1 MTSFYVIIM
10 IVMNQI
16 GEILMS
22 IRDNV
27 IKLSEIFKN
36 EFTSRL
42 KVVEDLRQTRRA
54 SYADFQKYY
63 DSWYCD
69 DLSDLYD
76 AWRERQDKAIA
87 KKVSETGNEY
97 TIEGFVWKVS
107 FPGDNGMDTYGD
119 LIDGLGHEYFPG
131 FGDDFKLSDIVFS
144 HQWSNLVKI
153 YVTKT
158 GDVEFDGF
166 EKVLQFAID
175 KMTSDL
181 DDCIFK
187 LRSAVAIV
195 TTEQLGLEEKCK
207 KAMRPHYKK
216 YHDELRRVVQ
226 GLYDGGKEDFAIT
239 LSDQIIWEDF
249 KIWYNDA
256 TNHKR
261 ELDEVVKY
269 LDLAKKVL

>member
-1 MTSFYVIIM
+1 
-10 IVMNQI
+10 
-16 GEILMS
+16 MS
-22 IRDNV
+22 TRDSV

-42 KVVEDLRQTRRA
+42 KVIEELRQTRRA

-63 DSWYCD
+63 DSWYCG
-69 DLSDLYD
+69 DLSDLYGS
-76 AWRERQDKAIA
+76 WRERQDKAIA

-107 FPGDNGMDTYGD
+107 FPGDNGMDTYDD
-119 LIDGLGHEYFPG
+119 LIDGLGHEYFPT
-131 FGDDFKLSDIVFS
+131 FGEDFKLNEIVFS

-166 EKVLQFAID
+166 EEVLQFAID

-181 DDCIFK
+181 DDRIFK
-187 LRSAVAIV
+187 LRSAVAIAI
-195 TTEQLGLEEKCK
+195 TEQSKLEEKCK

-216 YHDELRRVVQ
+216 YHDELRRVV
-226 GLYDGGKEDFAIT
+226 GELCDNGKEDFAFT
-239 LSDQIIWEDF
+239 LSSQMIWEDF
-249 KIWYNDA
+249 NIWYNDA
-256 TNHKR
+256 TEHKR

>member
-1 MTSFYVIIM
+1 
-10 IVMNQI
+10 MNQI

-22 IRDNV
+22 TRDSV

-42 KVVEDLRQTRRA
+42 KVIEELRQTRRA

-69 DLSDLYD
+69 DLSDLYGS
-76 AWRERQDKAIA
+76 WRERQDKAIA

-107 FPGDNGMDTYGD
+107 FPGDKVMESYGD
-119 LIDGLGHEYFPG
+119 LIDELGHEYFPT
-131 FGDDFKLSDIVFS
+131 FGDDFRLSEIVFS

-166 EKVLQFAID
+166 AKVLQFAID
-175 KMTSDL
+175 KLQSDL
-181 DDCIFK
+181 DNRIFR
-187 LRSAVAIV
+187 LRSAVAIA
-195 TTEQLGLEEKCK
+195 TTEQSKLEEKCK

-216 YHDELRRVVQ
+216 YHDELRRVV
-226 GLYDGGKEDFAIT
+226 GELCDNGKEDFAFT
-239 LSDQIIWEDF
+239 LSSQMIWEDF
-249 KIWYNDA
+249 NIWYNDA
-256 TNHKR
+256 TEHKR

>member
-1 MTSFYVIIM
+1 
-10 IVMNQI
+10 
-16 GEILMS
+16 MS
-22 IRDNV
+22 IKDNV

-42 KVVEDLRQTRRA
+42 KVVEELRQTRRA

-69 DLSDLYD
+69 DLSDSYG

-97 TIEGFVWKVS
+97 TIEEFVWKVS

-131 FGDDFKLSDIVFS
+131 FGDDFKLSEIVFS
-144 HQWSNLVKI
+144 HQWSNLMKT

-158 GDVEFDGF
+158 GDTEFSGL

-181 DDCIFK
+181 DDRIFR
-187 LRSAVAIV
+187 LRSAVAIA

-216 YHDELRRVVQ
+216 YHDELKRVVQ

-249 KIWYNDA
+249 EIWYKDA

>member
-22 IRDNV
+22 TIDSV

-42 KVVEDLRQTRRA
+42 KVIEELRQTRRA

-69 DLSDLYD
+69 DLSDLYGS
-76 AWRERQDKAIA
+76 WRERQDKAIA

-107 FPGDNGMDTYGD
+107 FPGDNGMDTYDD
-119 LIDGLGHEYFPG
+119 LIDRLGHECFPT
-131 FGDDFKLSDIVFS
+131 FGEDFKLSEIVFS

-181 DDCIFK
+181 DDRISK
-187 LRSAVAIV
+187 LRSAVAIA

-216 YHDELRRVVQ
+216 YHDELKRVVQ
-226 GLYDGGKEDFAIT
+226 WLYDGGKEDFAIT

>member
-1 MTSFYVIIM
+1 
-10 IVMNQI
+10 MNQI
-16 GEILMS
+16 GGILMS
-22 IRDNV
+22 TRDSV

-42 KVVEDLRQTRRA
+42 KVIEELRQTRRA

-69 DLSDLYD
+69 DLSDLYGS
-76 AWRERQDKAIA
+76 WSERQDKAIA

-131 FGDDFKLSDIVFS
+131 FGDDFKLSEIVFS
-144 HQWSNLVKI
+144 HRWSNLVKI

-181 DDCIFK
+181 DNRIFK
-187 LRSAVAIV
+187 LRSAVAIA
-195 TTEQLGLEEKCK
+195 TTEQSKLEEKCK

>member
-1 MTSFYVIIM
+1 MASFYVIIM
-10 IVMNQI
+10 IVMNRI

-22 IRDNV
+22 TKDDV

-36 EFTSRL
+36 EFTCRL
-42 KVVEDLRQTRRA
+42 KVVEELRQTRRA

-69 DLSDLYD
+69 DLSELYG

-97 TIEGFVWKVS
+97 TIAGFVWKVS
-107 FPGDNGMDTYGD
+107 FSGDNGMDTYGD
-119 LIDGLGHEYFPG
+119 LIDGLGHEYFPT
-131 FGDDFKLSDIVFS
+131 FGDDFKLSEIVFS

-158 GDVEFDGF
+158 GDTEFNGF
-166 EKVLQFAID
+166 EKILQFAID

-181 DDCIFK
+181 DDRIFR
-187 LRSAVAIV
+187 LRSAVAIA

-207 KAMRPHYKK
+207 KVMRPYYKK
-216 YHDELRRVVQ
+216 YHDELRRVMQ
-226 GLYDGGKEDFAIT
+226 ELYDAGKHEFVET
-239 LSDQIIWEDF
+239 MSNYMIWEDF
-249 KIWYNDA
+249 NIWYNDA
-256 TNHKR
+256 TKDKR

>member
-22 IRDNV
+22 TRDSV

-42 KVVEDLRQTRRA
+42 KVIEELRQTRRA
-54 SYADFQKYY
+54 SYAGFQKYY

-69 DLSDLYD
+69 DLSDLYGS
-76 AWRERQDKAIA
+76 WRERQDKAIA

-131 FGDDFKLSDIVFS
+131 FGDDFKLSEIVFS

-181 DDCIFK
+181 DNRIFK

-195 TTEQLGLEEKCK
+195 TTEQSKLEEKCK

>member
-10 IVMNQI
+10 IVINQI
-16 GEILMS
+16 GESLMS
-22 IRDNV
+22 IKDNV

-42 KVVEDLRQTRRA
+42 KVVEELRQTRRA

-69 DLSDLYD
+69 DLSDSYD

-119 LIDGLGHEYFPG
+119 LIDGLGHEYFPT
-131 FGDDFKLSDIVFS
+131 FGDDFKLSEIVFS
-144 HQWSNLVKI
+144 QQWSNLVKI

-158 GDVEFDGF
+158 GDVEFNGF

-181 DDCIFK
+181 DDRIFR
-187 LRSAVAIV
+187 LRSAVAIA

-226 GLYDGGKEDFAIT
+226 GLYNGGKEDFAIT
-239 LSDQIIWEDF
+239 LSDQIIWENF
-249 KIWYNDA
+249 KIWYSDV

-269 LDLAKKVL
+269 LDLAKKVM

>member
-1 MTSFYVIIM
+1 
-10 IVMNQI
+10 
-16 GEILMS
+16 
-22 IRDNV
+22 
-27 IKLSEIFKN
+27 
-36 EFTSRL
+36 
-42 KVVEDLRQTRRA
+42 
-54 SYADFQKYY
+54 
-63 DSWYCD
+63 
-69 DLSDLYD
+69 
-76 AWRERQDKAIA
+76 
-87 KKVSETGNEY
+87 
-97 TIEGFVWKVS
+97 
-107 FPGDNGMDTYGD
+107 MDTYSD

-131 FGDDFKLSDIVFS
+131 FGDDFKLSEIVFS

-166 EKVLQFAID
+166 ENVLQFAID

-181 DDCIFK
+181 DARIFK
-187 LRSAVAIV
+187 LRSAVVIV

>member
-22 IRDNV
+22 TRDSV

-42 KVVEDLRQTRRA
+42 KVIEELRQTHRA

-69 DLSDLYD
+69 DLSYLYGS
-76 AWRERQDKAIA
+76 WRERQDKAIA

-119 LIDGLGHEYFPG
+119 LIDGLGQEYFPG
-131 FGDDFKLSDIVFS
+131 FGDDFKLSEIVFS

-153 YVTKT
+153 HVTKT

-181 DDCIFK
+181 DDRIFK